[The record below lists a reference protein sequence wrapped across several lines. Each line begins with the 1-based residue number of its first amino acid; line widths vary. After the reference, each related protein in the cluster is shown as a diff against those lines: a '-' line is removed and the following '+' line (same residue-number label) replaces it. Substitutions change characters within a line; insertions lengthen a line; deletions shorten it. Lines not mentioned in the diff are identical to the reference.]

1 MRQKCLYLAHEA
13 ATSTLN
19 QIYLQQSFKTFQN
32 MQAADEIFGRF
43 ICSHNILMLP
53 GERYR
58 VGNEDTVD
66 DQLVSTDLGKQVRNL
81 NPKQIIKYTDMSL
94 RKSDNDK

>member
-1 MRQKCLYLAHEA
+1 
-13 ATSTLN
+13 
-19 QIYLQQSFKTFQN
+19 

-66 DQLVSTDLGKQVRNL
+66 DQLVSTDLGK